1 MIKHSGHSDASHLHW
16 YLVHCKPN
24 SVKLARQNL
33 INQNFDVFLPMQKI
47 TKRKAN
53 QFQTILRPLFPGY
66 LFVQLDSLA
75 GQWRKINNT
84 RGVARLVQLGANPC
98 PLPDAVIAAL
108 LERCD
113 SEHVLQKPGELEI
126 GQKAEI
132 FKGPFSGLIAEI
144 IEVEPDSRVYLLLDI
159 MGQET
164 QIIVEPSIISAA
176 K

>member
-24 SVKLARQNL
+24 CVKLARQNL
-33 INQNFDVFLPMQKI
+33 TNQNFDVFLPMQKI

-113 SEHVLQKPGELEI
+113 AEHVLQKPGRWKLVKKRKFS
-126 GQKAEI
+126 KAL
-132 FKGPFSGLIAEI
+132 SQDSLQRSLRLSLIAGLSSAGYNGTG
-144 IEVEPDSRVYLLLDI
+144 DSNHRRA
-159 MGQET
+159 
-164 QIIVEPSIISAA
+164 SIISAA

>member
-24 SVKLARQNL
+24 SVKLARQNP

-47 TKRKAN
+47 TKRKVN

-84 RGVARLVQLGANPC
+84 RGVACLVQLGANPC

-113 SEHVLQKPGELEI
+113 AEHVLQKTLGI
-126 GQKAEI
+126 GNWSKSGNSQR
-132 FKGPFSGLIAEI
+132 PFLRALLQRSLRLSLIAEFI
-144 IEVEPDSRVYLLLDI
+144 SR
-159 MGQET
+159 
-164 QIIVEPSIISAA
+164 
-176 K
+176 